1 MKISIIIPNY
11 NGLEYLEVC
20 LESLSKQT
28 FKDFEVIVVDNGSYD
43 GSCEYVKGNHPY
55 VKIIELD
62 HNCGFSRAVNEGI
75 KACKSD
81 FIVLLNNDIEV
92 DADWLSNLVKCIKN
106 DDSIFSSSSKMI
118 RYYDR
123 SKLDDIGD
131 DYNILGWAYKR
142 GDGFPISKYNKID
155 KIFSSCAGAAI
166 YRKDI
171 LDEIGYFDENFFAY
185 LEDVDIGYRAKIHGY
200 KNMFC
205 SDAVVYHIGSAT
217 SGSKYNSFKVKLS
230 ARNNI
235 YLIYKN
241 MPILQIILNLP
252 FLLIG
257 SGIKYLFFRRLG
269 LGKDYMEGV
278 REGFRNLG
286 ELEKTEFKFKNLPN
300 YVRIEIEMIVN
311 TIKYIYTKI
320 IG

>member
-1 MKISIIIPNY
+1 MKVSIIIPNY
-11 NGLEYLEVC
+11 NGLKYLEVC
-20 LESLSKQT
+20 LKSLSRQT
-28 FKDFEVIVVDNGSYD
+28 FKDFEVIVVDNGSND
-43 GSCEYVKGNHPY
+43 GSCKYVKDNYPY
-55 VKIIELD
+55 VRVIELI
-62 HNCGFSRAVNEGI
+62 NNGGFSKAVNQGI
-75 KACKSD
+75 KASEGKY
-81 FIVLLNNDIEV
+81 IVMLNNDTEV
-92 DADWLSNLVKCIKN
+92 EHDWLENLYNCLTKDKI
-106 DDSIFSSSSKMI
+106 IFSCASKMMQ
-118 RYYDR
+118 YNDR
-123 SKLDDIGD
+123 QKVDDAGD
-131 DYNILGWAYKR
+131 WYSILGWAYQR
-142 GDGFPISKYNKID
+142 GHGKAGERFNRVEEV
-155 KIFSSCAGAAI
+155 FSSCAGAAI

-171 LDEIGYFDENFFAY
+171 LDEVGYFDESFFAY
-185 LEDVDIGYRAKIHGY
+185 LEDVDIGYRARIHGH

-205 SDAVVYHIGSAT
+205 PDAVVYHIGSAT

-257 SGIKYLFFRRLG
+257 FGIKYLFFRRLG
-269 LGKDYMEGV
+269 FGKDYIEGM

-286 ELEKTEFKFKNLPN
+286 KLEKTEYKFKNIPN
-300 YVRIEIEMIVN
+300 YVRIEIEMIIN